1 MRSKSDS
8 IKFASCN
15 DGNEIGDE
23 FFEQLRLRYQGNL
36 KTSME
41 GSEFIL
47 DLFQMMYLKCHKV
60 NLKRGNSYL
69 DSPDW
74 IKSNNNS

>member
-47 DLFQMMYLKCHKV
+47 DLFQMMY
-60 NLKRGNSYL
+60 
-69 DSPDW
+69 
-74 IKSNNNS
+74 